1 MKFSIKKLIAAT
13 LSATMLFTLAA
24 CGNKTVSETN
34 ADGKT
39 KLTIGA
45 SPAPHAEI
53 LEFVKPILKEKGV
66 EIEIKEFTDYFLPNM
81 ALDSGDIDAN
91 FFQHKPFLD
100 EFNEKNKTD
109 LVSAGAIHF
118 EPLGIYPGKAKSIE
132 ELKDGDKIAIP
143 NDPTNEA
150 RALQLLASLDLIK
163 LEDGVGLQATPIN
176 ITENPLNL
184 VFQEIEAAQI
194 PRIIDDVALG
204 VVNGNYAISA
214 GIDESVLTT
223 EDKTSEAAKE
233 FANII
238 AVKSE
243 NAENESIKALVE
255 TLQSDDVKAFM
266 EEHYG
271 VTVVPVF

>member
-1 MKFSIKKLIAAT
+1 MLIPICYKDRFT
-13 LSATMLFTLAA
+13 ICLFLAA
-24 CGNKTVSETN
+24 CGDKK
-34 ADGKT
+34 ADNVQEDGTT
-39 KLTIGA
+39 KIVVGA

-53 LEFVKPILKEKGV
+53 LEFVKPMLEEKGI
-66 EIEIKEFTDYFLPNM
+66 ELEIKEFTDYFLPNK
-81 ALDSGDIDAN
+81 ALDSGDITAN

-100 EFNEKNKTD
+100 EFNEKNKTE

-118 EPLGIYPGKAKSIE
+118 EPLGIYPGKANSVDA
-132 ELKDGDKIAIP
+132 LKDGDKIAVP

-150 RALQLLASLDLIK
+150 RALQLLASLDLIE
-163 LEDGVGLQATPIN
+163 LEEGIGLQATPIN
-176 ITENPLNL
+176 ITKNPLNL
-184 VFQEIEAAQI
+184 GFQEIEAAQI
-194 PRIIDDVALG
+194 PRIIGDVALG

-238 AVKSE
+238 AVKAE
-243 NAENESIKALVE
+243 NAENEAVKALVE
-255 TLQSDDVKAFM
+255 VLQSDEVKGFM

-271 VTVVPVF
+271 VTVIPVF